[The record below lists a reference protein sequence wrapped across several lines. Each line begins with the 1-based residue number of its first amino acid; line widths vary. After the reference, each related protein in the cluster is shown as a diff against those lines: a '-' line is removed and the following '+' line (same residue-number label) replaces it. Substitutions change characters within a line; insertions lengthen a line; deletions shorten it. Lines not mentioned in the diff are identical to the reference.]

1 MLRRCTLV
9 KKGSSFDWD
18 RLGEPTNSGKSRA
31 DVSVLPALL
40 FASTLPSAMNTPS
53 LTRRYRQPLV
63 ANGLTVLVLGGLL
76 LLIAAEQDGPGS
88 IVQVLVFLT
97 SLWLLPIVNVALF
110 VVSLFTRQRY
120 LSVAYGYLSAVLL
133 ALTWMLWSEGLK
145 GLR

>member
-1 MLRRCTLV
+1 
-9 KKGSSFDWD
+9 
-18 RLGEPTNSGKSRA
+18 
-31 DVSVLPALL
+31 
-40 FASTLPSAMNTPS
+40 MNTPS